1 MKNIYEN
8 RYPITTEHIIKNNFD
23 KDKSYYI
30 YHSMTQDLR
39 LDSFNKINHLDID
52 LLVKG
57 DLILINQTYLKT
69 ISKSIIILGDDITIK
84 ECHLLKSIPIEI
96 TSNKIIY
103 FNNSQL
109 YTTILSK
116 EQFLSIKQF
125 FVTGYSYEG
134 EYFKQEIS
142 SYEEY
147 SSLIENTLQKNNLLK
162 ICL

>member
-1 MKNIYEN
+1 MKNIFEN
-8 RYPITTEHIIKNNFD
+8 RYPITREHIIKNNFD

-30 YHSMTQDLR
+30 YHSMTQDLK
-39 LDSFNKINHLDID
+39 LDSFNNINSLEIN

-69 ISKSIIILGDDITIK
+69 ISKNIIILGDYITVK
-84 ECHLLKSIPIEI
+84 ECPLLKSIPIEI

-103 FNNSQL
+103 FNKTQL
-109 YTTILSK
+109 HTTIFSK

-125 FVTGYSYEG
+125 FVTGYSLK
-134 EYFKQEIS
+134 EYYSQEIS
-142 SYEEY
+142 SYQEY
-147 SSLIENTLQKNNLLK
+147 YSLIENTLEKNNLLK